1 MIINSESRRSKGSK
15 EGGDRMLDYDSF
27 AQRFPWLLEES
38 RSMIISNDFDGF
50 LCAQL
55 LHHALRWKIAGFYVR
70 ASAIWH
76 DREFPE
82 EKLSDCVFVDID
94 INRTHICSVGHHV
107 LKYSA
112 ADQIPGHQRT
122 SLNPNLERNVYAK
135 DRWKQKYPLGTI
147 HLLIAFYAHAGF
159 PIPLP
164 SADDYIN
171 LLWHTDSAAIN
182 TARYFDNVMDWLA
195 TLMPQGTSS
204 PIDHLYD
211 DLCSTTAYAFLH
223 RLNRFWDML
232 SKDPYRYTRGQQPTI
247 TDPSDMDQLERLE
260 KLLDFIQRATGWG
273 NTPVVVPRQYRVL
286 EGTPDKDNV
295 SQVGFNRVLSRD
307 PFSYAIIAS
316 SGKGIKYTINLEI

>member
-1 MIINSESRRSKGSK
+1 
-15 EGGDRMLDYDSF
+15 MLDYDSF
-27 AQRFPWLLEES
+27 AHRFPWLLEES

-55 LHHALRWKIAGFYVR
+55 LHHVLRWKIAGFYVR

-94 INRTHICSVGHHV
+94 INRTHIRSVGHHV

-122 SLNPNLERNVYAK
+122 SLNPNLERNVYVK

-164 SADDYIN
+164 SADDYFN
-171 LLWHTDSAAIN
+171 LLWHADSAAIN
-182 TARYFDNVMDWLA
+182 TARYFDNVMDWL
-195 TLMPQGTSS
+195 TMLLPKDKSSS
-204 PIDHLYD
+204 PIHYLYD
-211 DLCSTTAYAFLH
+211 DLCTTSAHEFLH
-223 RLNRFWDML
+223 RLNRFWDKL
-232 SKDPYRYTRGQQPTI
+232 SEEPFRYTRGQQPTI
-247 TDPSDMDQLERLE
+247 ATPFDPYQLRRLQR
-260 KLLDFIQRATGWG
+260 LLDFIQEVTGWG
-273 NTPVVVPRQYRVL
+273 TERVQVPHEYRVL
-286 EGTPDKDNV
+286 EGRGLNENV
-295 SQVGFNRVLSRD
+295 SQIGFDRVLSRD
-307 PFSYAIIAS
+307 PFSYAIIAG
-316 SGKGIKYTINLEI
+316 SGKGINYTINLDV